1 MVRLDTLFFTS
12 FIVSVRVCIYIYI
25 IYILLYQYIKYIQYM
40 YYISYIIL
48 LYHLL
53 SIVPHYVSHVHLF
66 SDTPPRYL
74 AGQWEAKEILGIRCL
89 APLQSTDETQI
100 FVLPASA
107 LVEGIYPLVNIQKAI
122 ENGHRNNGFTH

>member
-1 MVRLDTLFFTS
+1 MLGCCLKKQATP
-12 FIVSVRVCIYIYI
+12 YIDP
-25 IYILLYQYIKYIQYM
+25 LLHPDFS
-40 YYISYIIL
+40 ISSYD

-53 SIVPHYVSHVHLF
+53 SNYPHYTSHVHLF

-107 LVEGIYPLVNIQKAI
+107 RVEGTYPLVNIQKAI
-122 ENGHRNNGFTH
+122 ENGHRNTGFTH